1 MIILLSK
8 KGYTILFILVFAFT
22 AAVFYFGFKYEKKYF
37 TLIVDPNL
45 KVKYDGKNWIIITDN
60 LAKLEPDVEVYD
72 YNGYLGKYG
81 VSYLKNNNRWIV
93 YDKDMKEVDNEGDI
107 VAFKSKLNTKYY
119 EVAREEISLSDRET
133 IDKILKNNKIDIT
146 SENAYLP

>member
-60 LAKLEPDVEVYD
+60 ITIMA
-72 YNGYLGKYG
+72 
-81 VSYLKNNNRWIV
+81 
-93 YDKDMKEVDNEGDI
+93 
-107 VAFKSKLNTKYY
+107 
-119 EVAREEISLSDRET
+119 ISENMVFL
-133 IDKILKNNKIDIT
+133 ILKIIIVGLYMIKI
-146 SENAYLP
+146 